1 MHEATVF
8 VMFIT
13 IYIIGIRVWEFGCLF
28 NAFCSIRPDQ
38 TEEEIKEQEKS
49 FYKAPFWPLYL
60 VLAYVKY
67 IIKACDIFIEDIN
80 KLI

>member
-1 MHEATVF
+1 MREATVF
-8 VMFIT
+8 EILIT
-13 IYIIGIRVWEFGCLF
+13 VYIVGIGVWEFGCLF

-38 TEEEIKEQEKS
+38 TEEEIKEQKKS

-60 VLAYVKY
+60 VLAFVKY
-67 IIKACDIFIEDIN
+67 MIKSCNILSEDID